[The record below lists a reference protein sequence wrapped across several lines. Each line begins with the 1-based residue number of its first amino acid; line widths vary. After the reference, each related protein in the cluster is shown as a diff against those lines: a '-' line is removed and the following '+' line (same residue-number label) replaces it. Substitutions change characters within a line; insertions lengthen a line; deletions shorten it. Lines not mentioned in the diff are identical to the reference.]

1 MKVLSVSIAAYNV
14 EPTLD
19 ECLRHFS
26 NCKNIA
32 DMDIMIINDG
42 SRDGT
47 VEVAKKYVKKF
58 PNSIRIINKENG
70 GWGSTVNR
78 GIVEAKGKYFKQLDG
93 DDYYD
98 TDNLDRFVD
107 YLKKCDTDIII
118 TPFCHYEDDGGA
130 ITKVFG
136 QNDNLLGYSSIDIEE
151 VTDLY
156 PPAMHA
162 LTVKTSILKNN
173 KITLMEHCF
182 YTDVEF
188 VIRSLNNSKTIS
200 YFELPIYYY
209 RLGRDGQSMSVSGV
223 RKHYKDHVRML
234 TTMIKYMNKES
245 STPIMKEIIRR
256 RIVDAVM
263 YQYKF
268 FMALSKT
275 GKHKREMR
283 AFDQELKS
291 LSAECYNQN
300 YGAPIRI
307 LRKTNFY
314 GYSILSV
321 IKNYQ
326 DKKNEVFLYEK

>member
-1 MKVLSVSIAAYNV
+1 MKILSISIAAYNV
-14 EPTLD
+14 ESTLN
-19 ECLRHFS
+19 ECLDHFS
-26 NCKNIA
+26 KCKNI
-32 DMDIMIINDG
+32 DDIDVMIINDG
-42 SRDGT
+42 SQDGT
-47 VEVAKKYVKKF
+47 TKIASRYSKKF
-58 PNSIRIINKENG
+58 PGSIRVIDKSNG

-78 GIVEAKGKYFKQLDG
+78 GIKEAKGKYFKQLDG

-98 TDNLDRFVD
+98 TGNLDRFVD
-107 YLKKCDTDIII
+107 YLKGCDSDLVI
-118 TPFCHYEDDGGA
+118 TPFCHYEDGGGA

-136 QNDNLLGYSSIDIEE
+136 RNDNLIGYRSVNIEE

-156 PPAMHA
+156 PPAMHS
-162 LTVKTSILKNN
+162 LTVKTSVLKDNN
-173 KITLMEHCF
+173 ISLLEHCF

-223 RKHYKDHVRML
+223 RKHYRDHVRML
-234 TTMIKYMNKES
+234 TTMIQYMNNES
-245 STPIMKEIIRR
+245 SSQIMEEIIQRR
-256 RIVDAVM
+256 LVDAIM

-275 GKHKREMR
+275 AEHKREMR
-283 AFDQELKS
+283 AFDTELKE
-291 LSAECYNQN
+291 LSDGCYNQN

-307 LRKTNFY
+307 LRKTNFNGY
-314 GYSILSV
+314 GIISLV
-321 IKNYQ
+321 KNHQ

>member
-1 MKVLSVSIAAYNV
+1 MKILSISIAAYNV
-14 EPTLD
+14 ATTLD
-19 ECLRHFS
+19 ECLSHFS
-26 NCKNIA
+26 RCKNIS

-42 SRDGT
+42 SQDDTADIAERY
-47 VEVAKKYVKKF
+47 AKSN
-58 PNSIRIINKENG
+58 PNSIRVINKKNG

-78 GIVEAKGKYFKQLDG
+78 GILEAKGKYFKQLDG

-107 YLKKCDTDIII
+107 YLKGCSSDIVI

-136 QNDNLLGYSSIDIEE
+136 RNDGLVGYSSVSIEE
-151 VTDLY
+151 LTDLY
-156 PPAMHA
+156 PPAMHS
-162 LTVKTSILKNN
+162 LTVKTSILKKNN
-173 KITLMEHCF
+173 ISLMEHCF

-223 RKHYKDHVRML
+223 RKHYKDHVRMIIS
-234 TTMIKYMNKES
+234 MIEYMNSNS
-245 STPIMKEIIRR
+245 SSPVMKDIIKRR
-256 RIVDAVM
+256 LIDAVM

-275 GKHKREMR
+275 SGHKTEMR
-283 AFDQELKS
+283 AFDQKLKTIS
-291 LSAECYNQN
+291 EECYEQN
-300 YGAPIRI
+300 YGAPIKI
-307 LRKTNFY
+307 LRRTNFN
-314 GYSILSV
+314 GYAILSF

>member
-14 EPTLD
+14 ENTLG
-19 ECLRHFS
+19 ECLSHFS
-26 NCKNIA
+26 DCRNID

-42 SRDGT
+42 SRDNT
-47 VEVAKKYVKKF
+47 INVANEYVEKF
-58 PNSIRIINKENG
+58 PNSIRVINKENG
-70 GWGSTVNR
+70 GWGSTVNI
-78 GIVEAKGKYFKQLDG
+78 GIKEAKGKYFKQLDG

-98 TDNLDRFVD
+98 ASNLDWFVD
-107 YLKKCDTDIII
+107 YLKGCDSDIVI

-136 QNDNLLGYSSIDIEE
+136 QNESLSGYPCIKIEE

-162 LTVKTSILKNN
+162 LTVKTSILKENDVS
-173 KITLMEHCF
+173 LLEHCF

-188 VIRSLNNSKTIS
+188 VVRSLNNSKTIS

-209 RLGRDGQSMSVSGV
+209 RLGRDGQSMSISGV

-234 TTMIKYMNKES
+234 TTMIEYMNTRS
-245 STPIMKEIIRR
+245 SSPVMQEIIRR
-256 RIVDAVM
+256 RLVDAVM

-275 GKHKREMR
+275 GKHKCEMR
-283 AFDQELKS
+283 DFDAKLRD
-291 LSAECYNQN
+291 LSKACYDQN

-307 LRKTNFY
+307 LRKTNFN
-314 GYSILSV
+314 GYAVLSF
-321 IKNYQ
+321 IKNHQ